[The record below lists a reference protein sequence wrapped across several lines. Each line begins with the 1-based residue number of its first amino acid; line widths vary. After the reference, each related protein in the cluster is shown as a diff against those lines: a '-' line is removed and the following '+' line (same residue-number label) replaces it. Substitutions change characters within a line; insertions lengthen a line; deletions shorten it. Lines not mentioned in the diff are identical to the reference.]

1 MCHTT
6 ALSLACP
13 LYKHRGLPTEDR
25 PEKLHNVEPVVYLRL
40 NIQRYRFRIAWPLYI
55 RVGGVED
62 QPQQASYDGHSFL
75 QPRRAGDPC
84 LADCCPE

>member
-1 MCHTT
+1 MSINLVHTFILNTRIYIRCRIGNIPNSLLWWCQCLIMCHTT

-40 NIQRYRFRIAWPLYI
+40 NIQRYRSRTA
-55 RVGGVED
+55 
-62 QPQQASYDGHSFL
+62 
-75 QPRRAGDPC
+75 
-84 LADCCPE
+84 